1 MLTILLLSNCIS
13 GCQKGEQGNAGAK
26 DDQISIRLEE
36 NYLEIFPYAELEKR
50 GHVGL
55 IPSMSSQYSI
65 AFLNED
71 GTKTLYVYAAPIQ
84 YYIQDKESKNV
95 TFTLIDNRIKDT
107 TQEKQ
112 AEGYAY
118 TNVANTID
126 INFPSVLREDCPIT
140 MTDENFSLQMLP
152 LTLSDVQT
160 AEYVEKANIID
171 EIKPMIQ
178 YADNNVGMDFY
189 CYPTNLECNIELKF
203 TDDIPPDYIDLKIK
217 FSQKLKAENHSGGF
231 LTFSDTSNNS
241 QIKTILQAPLIKD
254 QSGTVSYNS
263 KLKLQEVLD
272 EDEYIIRVAFDP
284 EYTKT
289 GNTVYCALEMR
300 REKAADNT
308 IYSKQNLL
316 NTYLKNFSVIGN
328 SSMHGIGRTMM
339 RFNFTSTYELDADD
353 IISASYSVYNMTHGS
368 DAAFELIEMS
378 EQWSSSM
385 GNWTNQYKTGE
396 TVAFTE
402 TSDAIL
408 NFDITEE
415 AKKWCADKTGEMEV
429 IGLMLKAC
437 NEYQNQSNIILTND
451 NSLYYS
457 VTVIHLK

>member
-1 MLTILLLSNCIS
+1 MFMSEKRKMLTRLFVCMLTILLLSNCIS

-152 LTLSDVQT
+152 LTLSDP
-160 AEYVEKANIID
+160 N
-171 EIKPMIQ
+171 
-178 YADNNVGMDFY
+178 
-189 CYPTNLECNIELKF
+189 
-203 TDDIPPDYIDLKIK
+203 
-217 FSQKLKAENHSGGF
+217 
-231 LTFSDTSNNS
+231 
-241 QIKTILQAPLIKD
+241 
-254 QSGTVSYNS
+254 
-263 KLKLQEVLD
+263 
-272 EDEYIIRVAFDP
+272 R
-284 EYTKT
+284 
-289 GNTVYCALEMR
+289 
-300 REKAADNT
+300 
-308 IYSKQNLL
+308 
-316 NTYLKNFSVIGN
+316 
-328 SSMHGIGRTMM
+328 
-339 RFNFTSTYELDADD
+339 
-353 IISASYSVYNMTHGS
+353 
-368 DAAFELIEMS
+368 
-378 EQWSSSM
+378 
-385 GNWTNQYKTGE
+385 
-396 TVAFTE
+396 
-402 TSDAIL
+402 
-408 NFDITEE
+408 
-415 AKKWCADKTGEMEV
+415 
-429 IGLMLKAC
+429 
-437 NEYQNQSNIILTND
+437 
-451 NSLYYS
+451 
-457 VTVIHLK
+457 